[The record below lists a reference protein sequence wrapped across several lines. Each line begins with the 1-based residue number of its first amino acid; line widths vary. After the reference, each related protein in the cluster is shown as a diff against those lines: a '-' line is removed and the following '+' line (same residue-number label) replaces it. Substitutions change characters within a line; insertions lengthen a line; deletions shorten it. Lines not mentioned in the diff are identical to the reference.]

1 MAAIDILQSVPYL
14 LQLPSKRTWID
25 YDDEADV
32 LYISFQKPQQAN
44 DSVLEDSVIYHY
56 RDDDLVGIT
65 VLQALQRSEANAS
78 VTSSIQGEL
87 D

>member
-14 LQLPSKRTWID
+14 LKMPSKRTWID

-44 DSVLEDSVIYHY
+44 DSVLEDNVIYHY
-56 RDDDLVGIT
+56 RDDDLVGVT
-65 VLQALQRSEANAS
+65 VLQAMHHSEINA
-78 VTSSIQGEL
+78 VAEPHN
-87 D
+87 